1 MPKTSNKASRA
12 KETKK
17 KAPRAP
23 KLSYTVQPPNMT
35 LRQWQIALRQQI
47 AATEHYAISHADER
61 NKNGEYVVG
70 NFLTRQ
76 KYKVVYRGEGSEWN
90 YCSCMDFK
98 TSRLGTCK
106 HIEAVKEWIV
116 NKKGEI
122 VHTSLPPYTSVY
134 LSYKEGREV
143 RIRIGTDHREEFKSL
158 AARFC
163 NQEGVLLRTAYPKFG
178 ELITEAMAIDNS
190 FRFYQD
196 AIDYILEIREH
207 EMRTDILRDYSDNE
221 IDRLLNATLYPYQ
234 REGVRFAFEKGKA
247 VIADEMGLGKTIQA
261 IATAEMLMREHLV
274 ESVLILCPTSLKY
287 QWKREIEWFSN
298 SKAHVIEGNHLERVK
313 QYRCDASY
321 KIISYHSACNDIKA
335 LGSLETDMLIMDEVQ
350 RLKNWNTQISKS
362 ARRIRTH
369 YAVLLSG
376 TPLENKLEELY
387 SIMEFVDQFCL
398 SPYYQF
404 KADYIKT
411 SPNGKVIGYQK
422 LNEIGTRIRQKLI
435 RRTKKQVALQMPD
448 RQDKILLV
456 PMTKQQSAL
465 HDEFSFKVSL
475 IVNKWNKTHFIS
487 EAERLRLLKLM
498 SQMRMVADST
508 YILDQETRFDTKVD
522 EVMNILR
529 DIFEANEDE
538 KVVVFSQWERMT
550 RLIAWELEKSG
561 IEYENLHGGVPSI
574 KRRSI
579 IENFTDSPSC
589 RVFLSTDAGSTG
601 LNLQAASTLINID
614 LPWNPAVLEQRI
626 ARIYRL
632 GQERNIQIINLVS
645 HESFEEKML
654 DRLKF
659 KTAMFEGVLDN
670 GEDSVFI
677 GDKSKLEQM
686 MQSLSEIM
694 KEEEIHHQEMEK
706 APDETEE
713 ELFEEFA
720 EESVENEESEES
732 EENEVNGQND
742 VAETMEQAEQA
753 EQSEPLDT
761 PDIPSDENTEEVPI
775 TKHSLST
782 EAKENKGDVAESP
795 QVLVKQGVAF
805 LSGLAKALQSPE
817 ETERL
822 VNSLVETNEK
832 GETTL
837 RIPVA
842 DKQTVKN
849 LLGLVGKLFG

>member
-1 MPKTSNKASRA
+1 MS
-12 KETKK
+12 
-17 KAPRAP
+17 
-23 KLSYTVQPPNMT
+23 LI
-35 LRQWQIALRQQI
+35 QWQIALRKQI
-47 AATEHYAISHADER
+47 ASTETYAISHADAR
-61 NKNGEYVVG
+61 NKNGEYIVA
-70 NFLTRQ
+70 NAFTRQ
-76 KYKVVYRGEGSEWN
+76 KYKVVYRGVDSEWN

-106 HIEAVKEWIV
+106 HIEAVKMWIADQH
-116 NKKGEI
+116 GETI
-122 VHTSLPPYTSVY
+122 HSALPPYTSVY
-134 LSYKEGREV
+134 LSYKNGREV
-143 RIRIGTDHREEFKSL
+143 RMRIGTDHREDFQQL

-163 NQEGVLLRTAYPKFG
+163 DQKGVLLKSAYPKFG
-178 ELITEAMAIDNS
+178 ELLTEALNIDNS

-196 AIDYILEIREH
+196 AIDYILDSRER
-207 EMRTDILRDYSDNE
+207 EMRKEILRDYSDNE
-221 IDRLLNATLYPYQ
+221 IDRLLNTTLYPYQ
-234 REGVRFAFEKGKA
+234 REGVRFAFERGKA

-287 QWKREIEWFSN
+287 QWKREIERFTN
-298 SKAHVIEGNHLERVK
+298 SKAHVIEGNHLMRVK
-313 QYRCDASY
+313 QYRCDIPY
-321 KIISYHSACNDIKA
+321 KIISYNSACNDIKA

-362 ARRIRTH
+362 ARKIRAH

-411 SPNGKVIGYQK
+411 NLNGKVIGYQK
-422 LNEIGTRIRQKLI
+422 LNEVGTRIRQLLI
-435 RRTKKQVALQMPD
+435 RRTKKQVALQMPE
-448 RQDKILLV
+448 RQDKNLFV
-456 PMTKQQSAL
+456 PMTPQQKAL
-465 HDEFSFKVSL
+465 HEDFSFKVSL
-475 IVNKWNKTHFIS
+475 IVTKWNKTHFIS
-487 EAERLRLLKLM
+487 EAERLRLMKLM

-508 YILDQETRFDTKVD
+508 FILDQETRFDTKVD
-522 EVMNILR
+522 EVMNILH
-529 DIFEANEDE
+529 DIFESNEEE

-550 RLIAWELEKSG
+550 RLIAWELEKCG
-561 IEYENLHGGVPSI
+561 IGYENLHGGVPSI

-579 IENFTDSPSC
+579 IDNFTDFPQC

-632 GQERNIQIINLVS
+632 GQQRNIQVINLVS
-645 HESFEEKML
+645 HHSFEEKML

-677 GDKSKLEQM
+677 GDKSKFEQM

-694 KEEEIHHQEMEK
+694 EEKKQHQEPSETT
-706 APDETEE
+706 AETEE
-713 ELFEEFA
+713 EEKEEVLETA
-720 EESVENEESEES
+720 MEENEEKEVS
-732 EENEVNGQND
+732 EENDGTELPD
-742 VAETMEQAEQA
+742 V
-753 EQSEPLDT
+753 
-761 PDIPSDENTEEVPI
+761 PDMPSDENTEEVAVAKKNCSKEAG
-775 TKHSLST
+775 TEKSEST
-782 EAKENKGDVAESP
+782 GTDESP
-795 QVLVKQGVAF
+795 KALVQQGVSF
-805 LSGLAKALQSPE
+805 LSGLAKTLKSPE

-822 VNSLVETNEK
+822 VDTLVETNEK

>member
-1 MPKTSNKASRA
+1 MQRTNTKSSRIR
-12 KETKK
+12 ETKK
-17 KAPRAP
+17 TSRPP
-23 KLSYTVQPPNMT
+23 KLSYTVQPPNMS
-35 LRQWQIALRQQI
+35 LKQWQIALRKQI
-47 AATEHYAISHADER
+47 AGTEYYEISHADPMNE
-61 NKNGEYVVG
+61 NGEYTVS
-70 NFLTRQ
+70 NFQTRQ
-76 KYKVVYRGEGSEWN
+76 KYKVVFRGENSEWN

-106 HIEAVKEWIV
+106 HIEAVKKWIAD
-116 NKKGEI
+116 NSKEK
-122 VHTSLPPYTSVY
+122 VHTSLPSYTSIY
-134 LSYKEGREV
+134 LSYKDGREV
-143 RIRIGTDHREEFKSL
+143 RMRIGTDHREEFKTL
-158 AARFC
+158 AAHYC
-163 NQEGVLLRTAYPKFG
+163 NQEGVLLESAYPRFG
-178 ELITEAMAIDNS
+178 ELFTEAMAIDNS

-196 AIDYILEIREH
+196 AIDYILEVRER
-207 EMRTDILRDYSDNE
+207 EMRSEILRDYSDNE
-221 IDRLLNATLYPYQ
+221 IDRLLNASLYPYQ

-261 IATAEMLMREHLV
+261 IATAEMLIREHLV

-287 QWKREIEWFSN
+287 QWKREIERFTN
-298 SKAHVIEGNHLERVK
+298 SKAHVIEGHHLLRVK
-313 QYRCDASY
+313 QYHCEAPY

-362 ARRIRTH
+362 ARRIRAH

-404 KADYIKT
+404 KADYIQT
-411 SPNGKVIGYQK
+411 SPSGKVIGYQK
-422 LNEIGTRIRQKLI
+422 LNEIGTRIRQNLI

-456 PMTKQQSAL
+456 PMTKEQSAL
-465 HDEFSFKVSL
+465 HDDFSFKVSL

-522 EVMNILR
+522 EVMNILH
-529 DIFEANEDE
+529 DILESNEEE

-550 RLIAWELEKSG
+550 RLIARELEKSG
-561 IEYENLHGGVPSI
+561 IGYENLHGGVPSI

-632 GQERNIQIINLVS
+632 GQQRNIQVINLVS
-645 HESFEEKML
+645 HDSFEEKML

-670 GEDSVFI
+670 GEDSIFI

-686 MQSLSEIM
+686 MQSLTEIM
-694 KEEEIHHQEMEK
+694 AEDKNQPHEDADASDEME
-706 APDETEE
+706 EREE
-713 ELFEEFA
+713 ELLETDL
-720 EESVENEESEES
+720 EES
-732 EENEVNGQND
+732 EENEENKEHKEVEED
-742 VAETMEQAEQA
+742 DAAEQT
-753 EQSEPLDT
+753 DI
-761 PDIPSDENTEEVPI
+761 PDIPSDENTEEPPVA
-775 TKHSLST
+775 TKQ
-782 EAKENKGDVAESP
+782 GSP
-795 QVLVKQGVAF
+795 EPGLDASGASGSPKVLVQQGVAF
-805 LSGLAKALQSPE
+805 LSGLAKTLQSPE

-822 VNSLVETNEK
+822 VDSLVETNEK

-849 LLGLVGKLFG
+849 ILGFVGKLFG